1 MTLATMKLAAFN
13 PKANVFD
20 ASNSDLS
27 GLPYVTEPGLYRAT
41 IASATVEAKTVRGEQ
56 FQAVVLQLRA
66 SHVYS
71 EDHSGRMR
79 LSVYVDSDGSGRA
92 PFAYQ
97 WWELCFAA
105 GAIVAERDA
114 SGALTF
120 VPKLETE
127 QVQPSTPTA
136 TGETS
141 IEHVRSFEGKE
152 IAFVVTRRPYN
163 GRYYLNAKTFLR
175 SEDLLQIHEWMRGET
190 VAKHYLQFPLRGL
203 GLALEYPAAESGNGG
218 GQFAPSFGA
227 PQTQMAAPQAPAYPS
242 YPAYAGIPQ
251 AAGGFPPAQSAPAY
265 EAWGQPQSAQQTPVA
280 PQMAAVMTPFP
291 AAPAAQSAPVAPAA
305 APAPVTEAAPAVAP
319 AAQMAPVAPVAPAA
333 APAQRPTFLSPYAQP
348 NGQATQVQP
357 AAPAPAPAQ
366 AQATQPAAAP
376 QAPAISDPNGDG
388 DIPF

>member
-41 IASATVEAKTVRGEQ
+41 IASATVETKTVRGEQ
-56 FQAVVLQLRA
+56 YPAVVLQLRA

-71 EDHSGRMR
+71 EGHSGRMR
-79 LSVYVDSDGSGRA
+79 LSVYVDSDGTGRA

-114 SGALTF
+114 NGGLTF
-120 VPKLETE
+120 VPKLESET
-127 QVQPSTPTA
+127 VQLSTPTA

-152 IAFVVTRRPYN
+152 IAVVVTRRPYN

-203 GLALEYPAAESGNGG
+203 GLALDYPASEGGNGG
-218 GQFAPSFGA
+218 SQFASTFGA
-227 PQTQMAAPQAPAYPS
+227 PQAQTAPQAPAYPS

-251 AAGGFPPAQSAPAY
+251 AAGTFPPAQSAPAY
-265 EAWGQPQSAQQTPVA
+265 EAWGQTQGAMPAPVP

-291 AAPAAQSAPVAPAA
+291 AAPAAQSAPAVSAA
-305 APAPVTEAAPAVAP
+305 APAPAPEVVPAAAP
-319 AAQMAPVAPVAPAA
+319 AAQMAPAAPVAPAA

-348 NGQATQVQP
+348 NGQATQAQP
-357 AAPAPAPAQ
+357 AAQAPAPAQ

>member
-27 GLPYVTEPGLYRAT
+27 GLPYVTEPGLYRGT
-41 IASATVEAKTVRGEQ
+41 IASATVETKTVRGEQ

-114 SGALTF
+114 NGGLTF

-127 QVQPSTPTA
+127 QVELSAPTA

-152 IAFVVTRRPYN
+152 IAVVVTRRPYN

-203 GLALEYPAAESGNGG
+203 GLALDYPASEGSNGG
-218 GQFAPSFGA
+218 SQFASSFGA
-227 PQTQMAAPQAPAYPS
+227 PQAQTTPQAPAYPS

-251 AAGGFPPAQSAPAY
+251 ATGGFPPAQSAPAY
-265 EAWGQPQSAQQTPVA
+265 EAWGQPQSAQQAPVA

-305 APAPVTEAAPAVAP
+305 APTPVTEVAPAVAP
-319 AAQMAPVAPVAPAA
+319 VAQTAPVAPA

-357 AAPAPAPAQ
+357 AAPAPAPAPAPAQ